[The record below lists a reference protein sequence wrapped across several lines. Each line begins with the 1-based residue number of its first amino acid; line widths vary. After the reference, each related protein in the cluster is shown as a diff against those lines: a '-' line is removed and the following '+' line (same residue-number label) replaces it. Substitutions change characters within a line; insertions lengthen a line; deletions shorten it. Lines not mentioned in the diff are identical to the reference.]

1 MNTITLAPARRQ
13 VTAAL
18 ALLFWSVAA
27 AAVATIAFV
36 PLKVAAIVLAA
47 FVFARSTAVDFDGAF
62 ITGIA
67 WLVLS
72 VAAQLLLGHDLLM
85 NNILLLSW
93 VGAPLL
99 FARSR

>member
-1 MNTITLAPARRQ
+1 MNTITLVPARRQ

-36 PLKVAAIVLAA
+36 PLKVAAVLAA
-47 FVFARSTAVDFDGAF
+47 AFALSRSARMTYDVAF

-67 WLVLS
+67 WLALAVI
-72 VAAQLLLGHDLLM
+72 AQMMLGRNLLMSDVLLLT
-85 NNILLLSW
+85 W
-93 VGAPLL
+93 VAAPLL